1 MINLIQKYSYDNW
14 GKEAYI
20 DKDGAIIGVGAFL
33 LANSYVGKRI
43 EIPDF
48 RLVPSDAVI
57 LNQKQADDLHP
68 VSVELEKL
76 RKEIVQHNMRHCQQY
91 LSKRY
96 WY

>member
-1 MINLIQKYSYDNW
+1 M
-14 GKEAYI
+14 
-20 DKDGAIIGVGAFL
+20 GAFL

-57 LNQKQADDLHP
+57 LNQKQADDLH
-68 VSVELEKL
+68 SVPDELEKL
-76 RKEIVQHNMRHCQQY
+76 RKEIVLHNMRHCQQY